1 MKAHQALKQAIT
13 LNGEGRAKEAV
24 RFLKPLYE
32 RVPEH
37 PAVLMQLAIAYH
49 ALGDPETAVHHLR
62 ALHRTS
68 PNDQTAW
75 YYHIGIIDSPA
86 ERIPVIDAA
95 LERFPADHRLRV
107 ERAAAA
113 VEARDWAVAQ
123 RMLDNLVAR
132 VPGPEQPGCLRD
144 LASRAVRAADVE
156 EGQDVPA
163 AEVIAAADGRRF
175 YVPGLEMAARIC
187 EHLLAHGGGHDWRTW
202 CDLAD
207 IQRNLGRYAAAL
219 ASYRQAQALMGASH
233 PRGPVVAE
241 GIRECR
247 ARSGETERQWR
258 PQKDPVSVEEQD
270 RRVADSI
277 ARDIHRMVA
286 IPPPDFRPADPAD
299 YPRSARQHCA
309 RQETALEAIG
319 FKTLGDYEPRHL
331 KAQLSRPTFIRFMR
345 FGNGE
350 TVAASY
356 LVYPKRPDGWLR
368 VMAMLLGQWKRP
380 KVIEFQSELSD
391 GRFVITNNTAG
402 LDPFEAGPDF
412 LAESFPP
419 RTPARTLFEYHNQ
432 VLAALKAN
440 NPGLSVVSI
449 PDFDALVASESR
461 QQVLKSRYRRGV
473 GLVTDAEL
481 RTVLGR
487 QFDRYRDRIRACLA
501 ERLAREEQTAREAQP
516 G

>member
-1 MKAHQALKQAIT
+1 MKAHEALKQAIT
-13 LNGEGRAKEAV
+13 LNGEGRAREAL
-24 RFLKPLYE
+24 RLLKPLYQ

-49 ALGDPETAVHHLR
+49 SLGDPESAAHHLR
-62 ALHRTS
+62 ALHRTA

-86 ERIPVIDAA
+86 DRIPVIDAA
-95 LERFPADHRLRV
+95 LERFPTDHRLRI

-132 VPGPEQPGCLRD
+132 VPAPERPGCLRD

-156 EGQDVPA
+156 EGQDAPA
-163 AEVIAAADGRRF
+163 AAVITAADGRRF
-175 YVPGLEMAARIC
+175 YVPGLEMAVRIC
-187 EHLLAHGGGHDWRTW
+187 EHLLEHGGDDDWRTW
-202 CDLAD
+202 CELAD
-207 IQRNLGRYAAAL
+207 IQRNPGRYAAAL
-219 ASYRQAQALMGASH
+219 TSYRKAQALMGASH
-233 PRGPVVAE
+233 PRRPVVAE
-241 GIRECR
+241 GIRDCR
-247 ARSGETERQWR
+247 ARSGEAERQWR
-258 PQKDPVSVEEQD
+258 PQRDPVGVEEQD
-270 RRVADSI
+270 RRIADSI

-286 IPPPDFRPADPAD
+286 VPPPDFRPADPAD

-309 RQETALEAIG
+309 RQETALEALG

-368 VMAMLLGQWKRP
+368 VMTMLLGQWKRP

-419 RTPARTLFEYHNQ
+419 RTSGRTLFEYHNQ
-432 VLAALKAN
+432 VLVALKAN
-440 NPGLSVVSI
+440 NPGLSVVTI

-461 QQVLKSRYRRGV
+461 QQALKNRHRRDV
-473 GLVTDAEL
+473 GLATDAEL
-481 RTVLGR
+481 RTILGR
-487 QFDRYRDRIRACLA
+487 QFDRYRDRIREYLA
-501 ERLAREEQTAREAQP
+501 DLMARDTERAREPEA